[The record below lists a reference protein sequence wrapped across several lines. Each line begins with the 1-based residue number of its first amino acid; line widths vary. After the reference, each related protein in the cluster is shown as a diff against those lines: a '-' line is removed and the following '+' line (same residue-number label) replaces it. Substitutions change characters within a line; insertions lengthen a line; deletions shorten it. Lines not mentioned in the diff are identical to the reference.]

1 MAKALLLI
9 MVVAV
14 GVQCAQA
21 AAGTGACFTDPTAAS
36 CADPTAYYPD
46 ADINVD
52 LGKLCNMMSHMP
64 ACSIRMACTQATPA
78 VVGDYCKPWSLLS
91 GICSTSHGEM
101 MAGMGG
107 CEKYK
112 QLCVANTVVVGCE
125 TQIPKLVTT
134 KEVVDDTFAAC
145 ADTPKPAQCSTCVA
159 ASASLIGSSA
169 CANPLPVLSD
179 ACQAKSS
186 ATYCSNLKDMCNA
199 ADAAISNSSLFC
211 AGVTC
216 GASRAHFS
224 ALTLLVAAAV
234 ALFV

>member
-1 MAKALLLI
+1 MC
-9 MVVAV
+9 
-14 GVQCAQA
+14 GVWAYVSVLECAFEMWLCKVTTCDNLFYLCTCTYA
-21 AAGTGACFTDPTAAS
+21 AHAQTHAHTQ
-36 CADPTAYYPD
+36 
-46 ADINVD
+46 D

-199 ADAAISNSSLFC
+199 ADAAISNSALFC
-211 AGVTC
+211 AGVTG